1 MIEQNTHQNKKE
13 AIDFS
18 KFLQKIKVDSFKL
31 RIPIEKV
38 TFVSTT
44 FCEKF
49 KKLYINTGELDED
62 ISLEKHKTDITNG
75 ISTRIGVVCCRVG
88 KDESKEFVYFQVNS
102 KMCRERYL
110 EGITLD
116 TIKGVYDYIMAL
128 NIVFVDYE
136 EFLCGFVT
144 DIDFAYDINITASL
158 MVELNKRIYS
168 KIREDRFKYV
178 DKPFGK
184 QDNVGMQFN
193 KRDKATPSLPF
204 VKIYHKGVEMKHHS
218 NEFYDAY
225 LSGTDLSNYGRLE
238 YTLKNAKHQ
247 KHLGISIKTLNQ
259 LLEVDRMLIENIV
272 LRGIPEC
279 YVEKRLVVKDY
290 SKVTPTERLI
300 LHLMT
305 ELVNHGGD
313 KQSIYSVLGTFDSSN
328 ATERKDMSRVKKT
341 IDNLVFMMDT
351 GTKKSMK
358 VNREVNDVLKI
369 LNFDLF

>member
-1 MIEQNTHQNKKE
+1 MIEQNTHQNRKE
-13 AIDFS
+13 TTDFS

-75 ISTRIGVVCCRVG
+75 ISTRIGIVCCRVG

-110 EGITLD
+110 EGVTLD
-116 TIKGVYDYIMAL
+116 TIKDVYDYIMAL

-136 EFLCGFVT
+136 EFLFGFVT

-158 MVELNKRIYS
+158 MVDLNKKIYS
-168 KIREDRFKYV
+168 KVREDRFKYV

-204 VKIYHKGVEMKHHS
+204 IKIYHKGVEMKHHS
-218 NEFYDAY
+218 NEFYTAY
-225 LSGTDLSNYGRLE
+225 LSGIDLSNYGRLE

-247 KHLGISIKTLNQ
+247 KYLGISIKTLSQ
-259 LLEVDRMLIENIV
+259 LLEVDRMLMENIV
-272 LRGIPEC
+272 LRGIPEG
-279 YVEKRLVVKDY
+279 YVEKRLIVKDY
-290 SKVTPTERLI
+290 SKISPTERII

-305 ELVNHGGD
+305 EVVNHGGD
-313 KQSIYSVLGTFDSSN
+313 KQSIYSVLNTFDMNEKSD
-328 ATERKDMSRVKKT
+328 RRDKSRVKKT
-341 IDNLVFMMDT
+341 IDNLVSMMDT

-358 VNREVNDVLKI
+358 VNREVNDILKI
-369 LNFDLF
+369 LKFDLF